1 MAVRTTIVE
10 VEWVVGHVVV
20 SSYRRVAAAVAV
32 AAAVILGVA
41 VGPYLVLVVIAV
53 VVAHTN
59 TVAASIEEIRPTAS
73 ITVAVAAP

>member
-1 MAVRTTIVE
+1 MVRTTIVV
-10 VEWVVGHVVV
+10 VELVVDHVVV
-20 SSYRRVAAAVAV
+20 SPYGRVAAAVAAV
-32 AAAVILGVA
+32 AVISGVA
-41 VGPYLVLVVIAV
+41 VGPYCVLVVIAV